1 VSLEDPLAEQIQF
14 DRESCRV
21 SAEGHP
27 YPYETRLT
35 KDGDSLD
42 YRDDFSDPRTGWPN
56 KAGSRYVS
64 GGYELSYQLP
74 KHKYGQVLVEAGPI
88 GIGALAAY
96 GPWWDEFR
104 ASAYVDAG
112 WSKMHAPTRT
122 LALKFQ
128 EALDLS
134 SAGLAFRLTDRG
146 YYAFLLTTSPKAYQA
161 DQLSF
166 KLVKKTFRGTSEEPI
181 IPWTR
186 IPAEKLQQEIAT
198 GIKLTVE
205 ARGDQITLLVGD
217 QQVGCVRE
225 ATYRSGYVGF
235 VSLGTG
241 RAVFRNLH
249 VQGTR

>member
-1 VSLEDPLAEQIQF
+1 
-14 DRESCRV
+14 
-21 SAEGHP
+21 
-27 YPYETRLT
+27 LT
-35 KDGDSLD
+35 TDGDTLD

-56 KAGSRYVS
+56 KPGSRYVS

-74 KHKYGQVLVEAGPI
+74 KHKYGEVLIEAGPI

-112 WSKMHAPTRT
+112 WAKMHAPIQT

-146 YYAFLLTTSPKAYQA
+146 YYAFLLTTNPKAYQA

-166 KLVKKTFRGTSEEPI
+166 KLVKKTFSGISEEPI

-186 IPAEKLQQEIAT
+186 ISAEKLQQEIAV

-205 ARGDQITLLVGD
+205 ARGDQIVLFVGD
-217 QQVGCVRE
+217 QQVGSVRD
-225 ATYRSGYVGF
+225 ATYRSGYTGF

-241 RAVFRNLH
+241 RAVFRDLH